1 MVMLLEK
8 TPRPSNGMSISS
20 RTLLC
25 APSAPIRYW
34 PVKTLPTTLDVF
46 GEDGDGFVILL
57 DLDDLEPIRDL
68 CASSFGALPKDWLE
82 TRLSDEYGGKGSTRR
97 RPR

>member
-8 TPRPSNGMSISS
+8 TPRPSNGMFISS

-34 PVKTLPTTLDVF
+34 PVKGRSRPLSTSLARTVTAV
-46 GEDGDGFVILL
+46 VILL
-57 DLDDLEPIRDL
+57 DVDDLEPVRDL
-68 CASSFGALPKDWLE
+68 CASSFGALPQDWLE
-82 TRLSDEYGGKGSTRR
+82 TRLSDE
-97 RPR
+97 